1 MAKVNKKEETNTIT
15 NTKKKMSVEDYIKTQ
30 FGKYDEAIKKL
41 ADA

>member
-1 MAKVNKKEETNTIT
+1 MTTPTPIGGKEKTK

-30 FGKYDEAIKKL
+30 FGKYDEAMKKL